1 MSKILL
7 KDAKD
12 RWHKSGPPLVY
23 AKYRALLHYH
33 NQKKVW
39 PNGNSNDFV
48 SLTREFLKEQGLS
61 GDYLGDD
68 GALEHLASTASAEVS
83 PVCAVMGGVHG
94 NEVIKAISGKGEPAN
109 NILMFDGTDGGC
121 RSFVLK

>member
-1 MSKILL
+1 MPRTDGIKV
-7 KDAKD
+7 AH
-12 RWHKSGPPLVY
+12 RWCTPNIGPY
-23 AKYRALLHYH
+23 STIT

-39 PNGNSNDFV
+39 PDGNSNDFV
-48 SLTREFLKEQGLS
+48 SLTREFLKEQVLL
-61 GDYLGDD
+61 GDYLWDD
-68 GALEHLASTASAEVS
+68 GALEHLASTASAEVL
-83 PVCAVMGGVHG
+83 PVCAVMGGVLG